1 MSAISK
7 VYKTTEPT
15 VAKRLQKFVSMQH
28 HYGGDITCRVMNLGA
43 RSVVITTG
51 DVSLMQTFLEYAER
65 WVRAGLLSAASES
78 EEMGV

>member
-15 VAKRLQKFVSMQH
+15 VAKRLQKFASMQH

-43 RSVVITTG
+43 QSVVITTG
-51 DVSLMQTFLEYAER
+51 DMSVMRAFLEYADR
-65 WVRAGLLSAASES
+65 WVRAGLLTAAAP
-78 EEMGV
+78 